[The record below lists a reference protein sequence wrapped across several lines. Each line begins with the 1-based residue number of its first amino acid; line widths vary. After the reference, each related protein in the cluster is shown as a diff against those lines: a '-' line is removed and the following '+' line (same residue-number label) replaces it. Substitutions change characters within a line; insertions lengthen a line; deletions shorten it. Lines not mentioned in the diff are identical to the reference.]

1 MKCVKESDV
10 QRQLRQGRFLW
21 NLRNRLE
28 CDQHVVRKSM
38 HMVKRL
44 AFFFGLTFVGKFICV
59 SVLSA
64 ASPVP
69 KDKANRM

>member
-44 AFFFGLTFVGKFICV
+44 AFFFSFDVRGKVYLRFCAQRRFT
-59 SVLSA
+59 SSE
-64 ASPVP
+64 
-69 KDKANRM
+69 R